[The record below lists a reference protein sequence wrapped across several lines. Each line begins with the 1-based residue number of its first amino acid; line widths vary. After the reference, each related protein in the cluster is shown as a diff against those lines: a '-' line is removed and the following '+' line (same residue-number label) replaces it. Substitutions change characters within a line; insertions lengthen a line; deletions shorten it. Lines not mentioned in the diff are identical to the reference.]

1 MSRRPQYA
9 DSSAYSGKFRQ
20 LQQRA
25 LATMRTKVQQ
35 VLRQASEQVS
45 ENCIALQAPARHCSN
60 PVCLGLALEAA
71 CWGGCP
77 AQLGSPCSESAVT
90 DNIWPGWIV
99 LVPA

>member
-45 ENCIALQAPARHCSN
+45 AVCVNCWCLPGAVLTLYAWAWPQRRPAREGDLRS
-60 PVCLGLALEAA
+60 
-71 CWGGCP
+71 
-77 AQLGSPCSESAVT
+77 
-90 DNIWPGWIV
+90 
-99 LVPA
+99 